1 MRKTLLFALLCL
13 LALSQS
19 VPAQRQGVRI
29 NRVEMSAPWSG
40 FYYQGQGQQL
50 WAKAVVSNTS
60 STPLRGATLRF
71 EFFDPIGPRES
82 FDVPL
87 PIIAPGGV
95 TSVDSPQWW
104 DYSGAEIGCKA
115 LIFDQNGDALATGQT
130 GR

>member
-1 MRKTLLFALLCL
+1 
-13 LALSQS
+13 
-19 VPAQRQGVRI
+19 
-29 NRVEMSAPWSG
+29 MSAPWSG

-60 STPLRGATLRF
+60 GAPLRGATLRF

-104 DYSGAEIGCKA
+104 DYSGAAIGCKA